1 MYTEHYIPVPG
12 TVYRYVQVLYTAQ
25 PCMTARF
32 IIPPNSWICHTEKNW
47 RVTESGPVWG
57 TECALC
63 TQCLPLPSNPPSCQ
77 CQNHSISSF
86 RRTIILL
93 YFQNYCQSFTIYSF
107 VTETSRIN
115 SPTKLFGAH
124 LAFFKY
130 HLSSLFAFSGT
141 YSLVIFILIL
151 LSCLFYYRNVI
162 FSAHASL
169 VAMVTSI
176 ITSTNS

>member
-12 TVYRYVQVLYTAQ
+12 TVYRYRYSTLHSPVWQPVLLFRQIRETAKLK
-25 PCMTARF
+25 
-32 IIPPNSWICHTEKNW
+32 KNW
-47 RVTESGPVWG
+47 RITESGPVWG

-107 VTETSRIN
+107 VTKTSRIN
-115 SPTKLFGAH
+115 SPH
-124 LAFFKY
+124 QVIW
-130 HLSSLFAFSGT
+130 SSLSVFQIPFITTFRVLWHLFSGYFYLDFT
-141 YSLVIFILIL
+141 ELFVL
-151 LSCLFYYRNVI
+151 LQKCYL
-162 FSAHASL
+162 
-169 VAMVTSI
+169 
-176 ITSTNS
+176 